1 MFSEFLA
8 HIGTKNYSYDV
19 FDNKINS
26 VSSGLEVNID
36 KYAPTADHTDILSRK
51 E

>member
-1 MFSEFLA
+1 MA
-8 HIGTKNYSYDV
+8 HIGTKNYAYDV

-36 KYAPTADHTDILSRK
+36 RFANTNDHSDIFARK